1 MPNKKEDKRNLSLEL
16 PSYLKISLL
25 IVAFSFLAYS
35 VYWTAYS
42 VFWVYNFTVNITSS
56 MQVLNIIS
64 PMQRTVIIIQ
74 EYAASAGY
82 FLAFIGAILAVQS
95 TILFIKNDKKYLDKL
110 GRALLFEALLFLL
123 LIPSSVHHLLGVA
136 FSWTFVDFYV
146 GLSFLLQA
154 LLIALPVLTLSHK
167 LRKTENRA
175 SILKWVAIAPPLA
188 VFGFWVKY
196 LFLWLDTLYPLD
208 VNRASLASIV
218 GAANS
223 CLTLLIAGVITSAA
237 CLVLYRKRKVDTKLV
252 GTALFLLGS
261 HFIIYNLVS
270 IWVPVY
276 SSYLYLTD
284 FWMAVLPILGIAVLK
299 LKPFNVNT
307 ARAAP
312 ENTGYSPKNKTVSEK
327 Q

>member
-1 MPNKKEDKRNLSLEL
+1 MPDKKEDMRNLSLEL
-16 PSYLKISLL
+16 PKYLKISLL
-25 IVAFSFLAYS
+25 IVVFSFLAYS

-42 VFWVYNFTVNITSS
+42 VFWVYNITVNIAAM

-64 PMQRTVIIIQ
+64 PMQQTMIIIQ

-82 FLAFIGAILAVQS
+82 FLAFIGAVLAVQC
-95 TILFIKNDKKYLDKL
+95 TTLFIKKDQKYRGKL
-110 GRALLFEALLFLL
+110 GKALFFEALFFLL
-123 LIPSSVHHLLGVA
+123 LIPSSVHHLVGVA

-154 LLIALPVLTLSHK
+154 VLIALPVLMLSRK
-167 LRKTENRA
+167 LRKPQNRA
-175 SILKWVAIAPPLA
+175 SILKWVAIAAPLA

-208 VNRASLASIV
+208 ANQASLASIV

-223 CLTLLIAGVITSAA
+223 CLTLLIAGVVTSVA
-237 CLVLYRKRKVDTKLV
+237 CLVLYRKREVDTRIV
-252 GTALFLLGS
+252 GTALILLGS
-261 HFIIYNLVS
+261 HFIIYNLVA

-284 FWMAVLPILGIAVLK
+284 FWMTVIPILGITLFK
-299 LKPFNVNT
+299 LKPLNVNT
-307 ARAAP
+307 
-312 ENTGYSPKNKTVSEK
+312 
-327 Q
+327 